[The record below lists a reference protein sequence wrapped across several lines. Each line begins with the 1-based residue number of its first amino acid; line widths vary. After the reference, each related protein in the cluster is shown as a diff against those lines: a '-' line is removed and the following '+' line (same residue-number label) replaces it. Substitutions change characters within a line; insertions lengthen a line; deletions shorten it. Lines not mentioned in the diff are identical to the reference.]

1 MDPHGIRAVVEG
13 RVQGVGF
20 RAFVRNLAS
29 RYGVD
34 GEVWNRRDRS
44 VELVA
49 FHGEPAV
56 LDTFAK
62 ELADGPG
69 RVDAV
74 RIEPAPGPPET
85 FGFHVGPTR

>member
-1 MDPHGIRAVVEG
+1 MDPHGIRALVEG

-20 RAFVRNLAS
+20 RAYVRNLAS
-29 RYGVD
+29 RHGVD

-49 FHGEPAV
+49 FHEDREVPDA
-56 LDTFAK
+56 FAK
-62 ELADGPG
+62 ELAEGPG

-74 RIEPAPGPPET
+74 RLEPTPGPPEAI
-85 FGFHVGPTR
+85 GFHIGPTR